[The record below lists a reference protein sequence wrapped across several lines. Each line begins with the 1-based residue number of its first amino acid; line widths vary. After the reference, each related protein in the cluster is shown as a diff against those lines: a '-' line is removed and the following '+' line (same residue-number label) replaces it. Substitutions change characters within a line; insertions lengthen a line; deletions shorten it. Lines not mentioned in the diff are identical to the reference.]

1 MFRRVGGHMTP
12 RQDQYKQQEANWQ
25 RPTHT
30 IDFTLL
36 FNHLNSIKKWIQ
48 EMVILADLV
57 EGILCNDWRNIR
69 YN

>member
-1 MFRRVGGHMTP
+1 VTT

-36 FNHLNSIKKWIQ
+36 FNNLNSYKKGILG
-48 EMVILADLV
+48 MSILADSV
-57 EGILCNDWRNIR
+57 EGVLGNDRENIR

>member
-1 MFRRVGGHMTP
+1 MTT
-12 RQDQYKQQEANWQ
+12 RQDQYKQQEVNWQ